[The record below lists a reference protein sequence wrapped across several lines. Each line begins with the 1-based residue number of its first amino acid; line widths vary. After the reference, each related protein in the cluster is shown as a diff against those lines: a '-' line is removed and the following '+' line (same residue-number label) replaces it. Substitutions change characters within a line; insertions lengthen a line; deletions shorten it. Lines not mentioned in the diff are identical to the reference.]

1 MATSLPAISPRRG
14 GNDKKGSSKRQTG
27 GVYSHSSF
35 ERTPFDAG
43 SANLGRPGVEEWT
56 PHDVAEWLFT
66 QSTKDDYTHTFLVHN
81 IDGPALLGLTREQ
94 LADWKVKLV
103 DISAILKGVT
113 DLRRISGGSIG
124 WQPGSDE
131 IALVPHHPSEPKPV
145 KSARKKALASK
156 GTPTRA
162 DATDTSATAPAADG
176 DGGQVAAPG
185 EDWSMTAVPGAT
197 TQRSRAP
204 AEPERP
210 SALSLGDSAHLH
222 GHQHSSSPR
231 VAGASPTY
239 LKKVMGEL
247 HNSER
252 VPLWKEEMVE
262 RVKRAATARQQVA
275 IHQELA
281 ATSGPRSARLSHGGS
296 TRRGLAADDDASSVV
311 SSRKGGATNNA
322 PSVVDSAA
330 ESGLSGPRSQQAK
343 EIERKL
349 FWYQDAIH
357 EQELQQQLLDQKIRA
372 LHDEESAALEKR
384 KQEPLLY
391 AVGAIGAAKEQTKR
405 QMSEQK
411 RLSRALQVSEER
423 VADAER
429 FNRETMA
436 SINKLRRGRADF
448 LRQLCK
454 MDERVTAMTADMK
467 HFSQA
472 AHASLDEKEKVEA
485 RFKRQQFDY
494 RNELS
499 HTEHLKEMLEGEL
512 QALEE
517 KIANGH
523 AAEEAHLQAERQDA
537 FRAVKQQ
544 REEEQRRE
552 LRLGFL
558 QNHVRG
564 QEMDFQRLHRIMS
577 VKFTPEK
584 PETVHEIIK
593 ASLAHE
599 QRNSSLL
606 HFVGVQNAEI
616 EEIEERLRA
625 LHKLEGA
632 LEVEQAEAHEAEV
645 SSKAEAEVEERLLT
659 STNMGIDKLDDDMRR
674 LCPLVLKLWEMVQA
688 AGAGGGGGGVQGGI
702 LTLKGCRP
710 DTLTDFLRLID
721 VAIRE
726 LHLRASSL
734 PTAAGN
740 EWLRDFLLPKTVS
753 SHPTVTELRK
763 ELEAAAQKQKE
774 QKEAKSQETNGQED
788 TAAGST
794 FTFQPPDA
802 RSPAGDQ
809 DLPDLA

>member
-1 MATSLPAISPRRG
+1 MTSHRLIVVPRPDRC
-14 GNDKKGSSKRQTG
+14 
-27 GVYSHSSF
+27 GV
-35 ERTPFDAG
+35 
-43 SANLGRPGVEEWT
+43 
-56 PHDVAEWLFT
+56 